1 MPYVL
6 KDSSY
11 DIYIGNISYR
21 DDGKTVSS
29 YCINCDEDNAHQF
42 RSERA
47 ALKFANEQLS
57 CRGEYVPVYI
67 KPVPKNRPFTY
78 KVLMEQAD
86 KMHRRIAVH
95 SPLCAVADVRNFIA
109 SKVDE
114 CVDVERN
121 KEALKVR
128 EWDEYKK
135 KYAPMTKEEYDR
147 RKSEIKSMYKK
158 MLADLDTEWN
168 TKGKNSPNFH
178 KI

>member
-11 DIYIGNISYR
+11 DIYIGNISYK

-29 YCINCDEDNAHQF
+29 YCLNCDEDNAHQF
-42 RSERA
+42 RSGRV
-47 ALKFANEQLS
+47 ALKFANDHLS
-57 CRGEYVPVYI
+57 RRGEYVPVYI
-67 KPVPKNRPFTY
+67 KPVPKNRPFTF

-95 SPLCAVADVRNFIA
+95 SPLCAVVDVRNFIA

-128 EWDEYKK
+128 EWNEYKE
-135 KYAPMTKEEYDR
+135 KYAPMKKKEYESQKR
-147 RKSEIKSMYKK
+147 LIKQQCKEQ
-158 MLADLDTEWN
+158 LAELEKEWN
-168 TKGKNSPNFH
+168 TRGKNSPNFH
-178 KI
+178 KV

>member
-6 KDSSY
+6 KDTSY
-11 DIYIGNISYR
+11 DLYIGNISYK

-29 YCINCDEDNAHQF
+29 YCINCGEDDAHRF
-42 RSERA
+42 RSARA
-47 ALKFANEQLS
+47 AMKFANDNRS
-57 CRGEYVPVYI
+57 FSSDYVPVYI

-95 SPLCAVADVRNFIA
+95 SSFCAMADVRDFIA
-109 SKVDE
+109 SKIDE

-121 KEALKVR
+121 KKALKVR

-135 KYAPMTKEEYDR
+135 YAPMKKEEYDR
-147 RKSEIKSMYKK
+147 RKSEIESMYKQ
-158 MLADLDTEWN
+158 MLADLDKEWN
-168 TKGKNSPNFH
+168 TRGKANPNFH